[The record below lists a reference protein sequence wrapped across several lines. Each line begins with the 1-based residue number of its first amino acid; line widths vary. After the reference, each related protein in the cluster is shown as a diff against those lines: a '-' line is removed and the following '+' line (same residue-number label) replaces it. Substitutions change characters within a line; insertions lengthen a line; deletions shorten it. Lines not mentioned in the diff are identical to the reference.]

1 MVYQKYGLPI
11 WKLSTVALSLESVHS
26 FGGKITRTEI
36 NGTPYITGMRC
47 LVFTITFQTTLY
59 KKPFHSNWGS
69 NDEIELK
76 GTSGPWKSLGST
88 LIPNLWP
95 GQLMIA
101 LLMRDLKCPSAPR
114 KIVYNTGMCCLT
126 QVCNSYV
133 SFCLASVN
141 PSNIW
146 TTFLTWDGS
155 LKFQRFQK
163 WESLKCGKVSKVGS
177 FLTWLLLSSLLC
189 LSSTK
194 GEVWPN
200 LRIKIQ
206 ETFKSWENKMLSSSC
221 KDSRLSNFNQ
231 WESFSEFSL
240 KISQICFSHF
250 YSKFPFLID
259 RCLHK
264 LPKKSL
270 YTDQVKNVTVPSF
283 SEYLK
288 WAPKPKGGLGVP
300 DSWDTFRKGKLM

>member
-95 GQLMIA
+95 GRLMIA
-101 LLMRDLKCPSAPR
+101 LLMRDLECPSAPR

-146 TTFLTWDGS
+146 TTFLTWNGS

-189 LSSTK
+189 RSSTK

-231 WESFSEFSL
+231 WESFSEQSL
-240 KISQICFSHF
+240 KIPQICFSHF

-259 RCLHK
+259 RCQHIL
-264 LPKKSL
+264 LKKSL
-270 YTDQVKNVTVPSF
+270 YTAQVKNVTAS
-283 SEYLK
+283 S
-288 WAPKPKGGLGVP
+288 
-300 DSWDTFRKGKLM
+300 

>member
-1 MVYQKYGLPI
+1 ML
-11 WKLSTVALSLESVHS
+11 
-26 FGGKITRTEI
+26 TR
-36 NGTPYITGMRC
+36 
-47 LVFTITFQTTLY
+47 
-59 KKPFHSNWGS
+59 
-69 NDEIELK
+69 
-76 GTSGPWKSLGST
+76 
-88 LIPNLWP
+88 
-95 GQLMIA
+95 
-101 LLMRDLKCPSAPR
+101 
-114 KIVYNTGMCCLT
+114 
-126 QVCNSYV
+126 VCNSYV

-141 PSNIW
+141 PSNIC

-231 WESFSEFSL
+231 WESFSEFSV